1 MRTQYSYTRPNKN
14 MLFTCVAIPIL
25 VLGAQACAP
34 TTHVRGNLL
43 EDHQIKGIDTSTAT
57 KASLKRKLGTPTTVD
72 PFNDN
77 IWYYIGRRVEEY
89 GVFAPE
95 VKEKR
100 IVRASFNDKGQL
112 VELTDITGKAVDV
125 PVSDR
130 VTPTGGHDNT
140 LLKQFFGN
148 LGRFNTQNPGGGA
161 IDPGL

>member
-1 MRTQYSYTRPNKN
+1 MRIQDT
-14 MLFTCVAIPIL
+14 FTNRHRNTLLTGTAIIIL
-25 VLGAQACAP
+25 ALGIQACAP

-43 EDHQIKGIDTSTAT
+43 EDHQLKAIDKSTAT
-57 KASLKRKLGTPTTVD
+57 KTNLRRKLGTPTTVD

-95 VKEKR
+95 VTEKK
-100 IVRASFNDKGQL
+100 IVRASFNDEDRL
-112 VELTDITGKAVDV
+112 VELAEIKGEGADI
-125 PVSDR
+125 PISDR

-148 LGRFNTQNPGGGA
+148 LGRFNTQNQDGGA